1 MLLPPL
7 SPLMRTV
14 LIRFDSEATEADVRQ
29 FFDEESVREPRDRAR
44 QVLAALCNIGTHHR
58 EGAVYRVTQRGE
70 RVRDQLLADLAEQA
84 RAARPAR
91 RRT

>member
-14 LIRFDSEATEADVRQ
+14 LLRFDCSTTEADVTQ
-29 FFDEESVREPRDRAR
+29 FLDEESVREPRDRAR

-58 EGAVYRVTQRGE
+58 DGSTYCVTPRGE
-70 RVRDQLLADLAEQA
+70 RVRDQLLADLAA
-84 RAARPAR
+84 TARPGR

>member
-1 MLLPPL
+1 MLPPL

-14 LIRFDSEATEADVRQ
+14 LLRFDSLATEADVRQ
-29 FFDEESVREPRDRAR
+29 FLDEESVREPEVRAR

-58 EGAVYRVTQRGE
+58 DGSTYRVTPRGE
-70 RVRDQLLADLAEQA
+70 RVRDQILADLAE
-84 RAARPAR
+84 AARPGR

>member
-14 LIRFDSEATEADVRQ
+14 LIRFDSVTTEADVTQ
-29 FFDEESVREPRDRAR
+29 FLDEESVREPRDRAR
-44 QVLAALCNIGTHHR
+44 QVLEALCNIGTHHR
-58 EGAVYRVTQRGE
+58 QGAVYRVTQRGE
-70 RVRDQLLADLAEQA
+70 RIRDQILADLAEA
-84 RAARPAR
+84 VRPTR

>member
-1 MLLPPL
+1 MLPPL

-14 LIRFDSEATEADVRQ
+14 LLRFDSEATEADVTQ
-29 FFDEESVREPRDRAR
+29 FLAEESVREPDQRAR
-44 QVLAALCNIGTHHR
+44 HVLEALCNTGTHHR

-70 RVRDQLLADLAEQA
+70 RIRDQILADLAEA
-84 RAARPAR
+84 VRPTR